1 MRRLGSVLGL
11 LLAATG
17 LYGLAFACVLDR
29 PLSLGTLR
37 RALDAKLAYA
47 AVLPAPKLVILAGS
61 NALFSHSCA
70 IIGAMLQLPCV
81 NGGVALGLGLDYQ
94 FALWKPLLGTGDIV
108 YMPMELQQYVV
119 PAAAARAGPDA
130 AIMWRHDRAT
140 LAALGPA
147 RIIAAAF
154 SSTAEDAVLSLVE
167 TAALALHPA
176 LARSPFTETDMAGD
190 GVGHTLARAGRNRSF
205 LAGLHREDPM
215 PAAIAAGHG
224 TAEIAGFLDWA
235 RAHGLRVIGGW
246 PTEFA
251 DAPPDPRLGAVLAG
265 FYGAHGAGF
274 LPLPNGG
281 RYPRADF
288 FDSQDHLVTEC
299 QAEHS
304 IAVADALAPLLGRHA
319 NRPTALAAA
328 DAARCPR
335 MSESPS
341 S

>member
-1 MRRLGSVLGL
+1 MRLGRVLGL
-11 LLAATG
+11 LLAAIA

-37 RALDAKLAYA
+37 RALDAKLTYA
-47 AVLPAPKLVILAGS
+47 AGLPSPKLVILAGS

-70 IIGAMLQLPCV
+70 VIGAMLRLPCV

-94 FALWKPLLGTGDIV
+94 LALWQPRLAAGDIV

-119 PAAAARAGPDA
+119 TAGAARAGPDA
-130 AIMWRHDRAT
+130 PIMWRHDRAT
-140 LAALGPA
+140 LAGLGPD

-167 TAALALHPA
+167 SAALALHPA
-176 LARSPFTETDMAGD
+176 LADQPFTETDAAGD
-190 GVGHTLARAGRNRSF
+190 GIGHTLARAAVNRAF
-205 LAGLHREDPM
+205 LAGLHRPDPP
-215 PAAIAAGHG
+215 PAAIAAGYG
-224 TAEIAGFLDWA
+224 AAEIARFLDWA

-251 DAPPDPRLGAVLAG
+251 DAPPDPRLAAVLAG
-265 FYGAHGAGF
+265 FYAAHGAAF
-274 LPLPNGG
+274 LPLPNQG

-299 QAEHS
+299 QARHS
-304 IAVADALAPLLGRHA
+304 IAVALRLAPLLGRSA
-319 NRPTALAAA
+319 LPPPALAAV
-328 DAARCPR
+328 DAAQCPGV
-335 MSESPS
+335 SESPAA
-341 S
+341 

>member
-1 MRRLGSVLGL
+1 MRRLGQVLGL
-11 LLAATG
+11 LLASIG
-17 LYGLAFACVLDR
+17 LYALAFACVLDR

-47 AVLPAPKLVILAGS
+47 AELPAPKLVILAGS

-70 IIGAMLQLPCV
+70 IIGGMLGLPCV

-94 FALWKPLLGTGDIV
+94 FARWKPLLHAGDII
-108 YMPMELQQYVV
+108 YMPLELQQYVV
-119 PAAAARAGPDA
+119 TAGAGRAGPDA
-130 AIMWRHDRAT
+130 PIMWRHNRAT
-140 LAALGPA
+140 LVGLGPA

-154 SSTAEDAVLSLVE
+154 SSTAEDAVLSVVE
-167 TAALALHPA
+167 TAALALRPG
-176 LARSPFTETDMAGD
+176 LAASPFTETDAAGD
-190 GVGHTLARAGRNRSF
+190 GIGHTLARAAANRGF
-205 LAGLHREDPM
+205 LAGLHREDPQ
-215 PAAIAAGHG
+215 PGAITAGYG
-224 TAEIAGFLDWA
+224 GAEIGGFLDWA

-251 DAPPDPRLGAVLAG
+251 DAPPDPRLATVLAG
-265 FYGAHGAGF
+265 FYRAHGGGF
-274 LPLPNGG
+274 LPLPNQG
-281 RYPRADF
+281 RYARPDF

-304 IAVADALAPLLGRHA
+304 IAVAVRLAAFLGREPM
-319 NRPTALAAA
+319 RPTAAAMA
-328 DAARCPR
+328 DAAHCPG